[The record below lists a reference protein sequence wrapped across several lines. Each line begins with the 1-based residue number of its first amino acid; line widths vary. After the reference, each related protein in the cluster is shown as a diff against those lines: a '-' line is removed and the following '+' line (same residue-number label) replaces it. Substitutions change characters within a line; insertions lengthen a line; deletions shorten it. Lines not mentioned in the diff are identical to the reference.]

1 MTKRTIPEIR
11 ELIGELTE
19 ESKRLAR
26 RQLYIAQK
34 ISELSEE
41 TRRRTYDRAPSTSK
55 RVTED
60 VRASVRAMAANNPDA
75 SHQEIADAHGV
86 NPGRVSEILHG
97 PRG

>member
-1 MTKRTIPEIR
+1 MAKRTIPEIR

-34 ISELSEE
+34 INQLAEE
-41 TRRRTYDRAPSTSK
+41 TRRRAYDRAPVKSR
-55 RVTED
+55 RVTSE
-60 VRASVRAMAANNPDA
+60 VRASVRAMAAANPNM
-75 SHQEIADAHGV
+75 SHQELADAHSI

-97 PRG
+97 KR